1 MGYTITEKLFSRVSG
16 RPNVISGDIITF
28 TPDWSMA
35 NDATAHISI
44 DLYRSEYGKEC
55 VKLPERSVLI
65 IDHNVPA
72 DSPSTAWV
80 HKKMRNFAIEQ
91 GMLLYDAKG
100 ICHQIMI
107 ENHVAAG
114 QIIVGCDSHSCTYG
128 AIGAF
133 GGGIGCTDI
142 VYLWKT
148 GELWWYVPESICI
161 ELIGGVKEPVTARD
175 VILAIIGQLGPDA
188 AIGRVMEFTGVGV
201 HNMSIPER
209 IVLCNMAV
217 EGGAVCG
224 IVEPDEKV
232 ISFLPGRPHQFF
244 KSDADARYYSS
255 YSINLNG
262 LDPMIACPHSMENI
276 VPVSRV
282 EGLSINQAFIGSCN
296 NGRIE
301 DLRAAAKVLKGN
313 KVKKAVRLV
322 ISPASI
328 NIYRQALQEGL
339 IDIFLEAG
347 AQVLNP
353 SCSTCW
359 GGCTGLVGDGER
371 LISTGTRNFKG
382 RSGSHKSEIYLASA
396 ITTAVSAIE
405 GVITCPVKE

>member
-1 MGYTITEKLFSRVSG
+1 MGYTITEKLFSRISG
-16 RPNVISGDIITF
+16 RANIRSGDIITF
-28 TPDWSMA
+28 IPDWSMA

-44 DLYRSEYGKEC
+44 DLYRSEYGKER
-55 VKLPERSVLI
+55 VKRPERSVFV
-65 IDHNVPA
+65 IDHNAPA
-72 DSPSTAWV
+72 DSPLTAEV
-80 HKKMRNFAIEQ
+80 HKKMRDFAIEH
-91 GMLLYDAKG
+91 GMLLYDAEG

-107 ENHVAAG
+107 ENHIAAG
-114 QIIVGCDSHSCTYG
+114 QVIVGCDSHSCTYG

-148 GELWWYVPESICI
+148 GKLWWYIPESIRI
-161 ELIGGVKEPVTARD
+161 ELVGEIEEPITARD
-175 VILAIIGQLGPDA
+175 VILAIIGRLGPDA
-188 AIGRVMEFTGVGV
+188 AIGRVMEFTGTGV

-232 ISFLPGRPHQFF
+232 NIFLPNRPHEFF
-244 KSDADARYYSS
+244 KSDADAKYYSS
-255 YSINLNG
+255 YSINLNEIE
-262 LDPMIACPHSMENI
+262 PMVACPHSMEKITTVN
-276 VPVSRV
+276 VVN
-282 EGLSINQAFIGSCN
+282 GLPINQAFIGSCN

-301 DLRAAAKVLKGN
+301 DLRSAAKVLKG
-313 KVKKAVRLV
+313 KRVKKTVRLV

-328 NIYRQALQEGL
+328 NVYKQALQEGL
-339 IDIFLEAG
+339 IGIFLESG
-347 AQVLNP
+347 AQVLHS

-371 LISTGTRNFKG
+371 LISTGTRNFIG
-382 RSGSHKSEIYLASA
+382 RSGSYKSEI
-396 ITTAVSAIE
+396 
-405 GVITCPVKE
+405 